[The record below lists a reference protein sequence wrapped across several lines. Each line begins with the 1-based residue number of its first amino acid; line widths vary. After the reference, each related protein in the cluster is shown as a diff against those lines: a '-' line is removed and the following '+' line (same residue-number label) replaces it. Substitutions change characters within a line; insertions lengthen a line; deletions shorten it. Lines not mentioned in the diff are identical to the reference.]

1 MAGSPAQ
8 QATGKTGSHRL
19 DWALGMLLLCRVSDA
34 ACETSELQ
42 PCPSVQANQCRP
54 PSAAGRL
61 IDEMRSGADPD
72 MYPSALT
79 NKQTVRLH
87 QLLHEAKFRDP
98 DGSHLRPAG
107 EPPTSLIWQ

>member
-1 MAGSPAQ
+1 MCRMSHAG
-8 QATGKTGSHRL
+8 
-19 DWALGMLLLCRVSDA
+19 
-34 ACETSELQ
+34 CETSQVQ
-42 PCPSVQANQCRP
+42 PCLSVQANECKP

-72 MYPSALT
+72 MYPSELT
-79 NKQTVRLH
+79 NKQVVRLH

-107 EPPTSLIWQ
+107 ERPASLCW